1 MPTTTEADRT
11 TKNGN
16 GHGAAEGIAEG
27 IAESFGGLA
36 TIARTQAEES
46 FKQGVKVELVLR
58 DQAMASI
65 RAAEDIGLAWLSTV
79 ADVTAPLMPRLPGIV
94 PVANLDT
101 MVKASFDVAGQLLS
115 TERKLAEAAVA
126 VVIRQAD

>member
-1 MPTTTEADRT
+1 V
-11 TKNGN
+11 
-16 GHGAAEGIAEG
+16 
-27 IAESFGGLA
+27 GLA

-58 DQAMASI
+58 DQAIVSI

-79 ADVTAPLMPRLPGIV
+79 ADVTVPLTPKLPGIA

-101 MVKASFDVAGQLLS
+101 MVKAGFDVAGQLLS

-126 VVIRQAD
+126 VVMRQVD